1 MAILVICVLLWWLY
15 VSRVPLIPG
24 RSLFGGRKSGVH
36 IQFRWGLFKTVVNY
50 HTRLFILL
58 GDKRFKLLFNQFVFK
73 SNRKERN
80 LSKEIY
86 TNVRQETR
94 GVTHGPNELTP
105 GLRG

>member
-58 GDKRFKLLFNQFVFK
+58 GDKTLQAIVQSIRFQI
-73 SNRKERN
+73 E
-80 LSKEIY
+80 
-86 TNVRQETR
+86 
-94 GVTHGPNELTP
+94 
-105 GLRG
+105 